1 MACVPKSVGA
11 RDPGGEMFRIIPKDE
26 EFFSLFLKASEN
38 ICEGG
43 RQLKE
48 LLDRF
53 DNVRE
58 RALMIEEVEH
68 RGDAITHD
76 IIRKLNTTF
85 ITPIDREDILKLA
98 SALDD
103 VIDLIHGVA
112 TRMIVYKISATTPH
126 AKELGFLI
134 MKAAQELNKGIEH
147 LPLADGRERVYEHCV
162 EVNSIENEADRVSRD
177 AIADLFENQ
186 IDPVA
191 IIKWKEI
198 YETLETATDR
208 CEDAANVLE
217 SVALKNA

>member
-1 MACVPKSVGA
+1 
-11 RDPGGEMFRIIPKDE
+11 MFRIIPREE
-26 EFFSLFLKASEN
+26 EFFSLFSKASEN
-38 ICEGG
+38 IYDGAC
-43 RQLKE
+43 QLKE

-53 DNVRE
+53 DNIQE
-58 RALMIEEVEH
+58 RARKIEEVEH
-68 RGDAITHD
+68 KGDAITHD
-76 IIRKLNTTF
+76 IIRKLDTTF

-112 TRMIVYKISATTPH
+112 SRLVVYKISASTAY
-126 AKELGFLI
+126 AKELGYLI
-134 MKAAQELNKGIEH
+134 VKAAHELQKGIEH

-162 EVNSIENEADRVSRD
+162 EINSIENEADRVSRD
-177 AIADLFENQ
+177 AIADLFESQ
-186 IDPVA
+186 IDPIT

>member
-1 MACVPKSVGA
+1 
-11 RDPGGEMFRIIPKDE
+11 MFRIIPREE
-26 EFFSLFLKASEN
+26 EFFSLFSKASEN
-38 ICEGG
+38 IHEGACL
-43 RQLKE
+43 LKE

-53 DNVRE
+53 DNVQE
-58 RALMIEEVEH
+58 RARKIEEVEH
-68 RGDAITHD
+68 KGDAITHD

-85 ITPIDREDILKLA
+85 ITPIDREDIIKLA

-112 TRMIVYKISATTPH
+112 SRLVVYKIFASTSY

-134 MKAAQELNKGIEH
+134 AKAAHELQKGIEH
-147 LPLADGRERVYEHCV
+147 LPLADGRDRVYEHCV

-177 AIADLFENQ
+177 AIANLFESQ

-198 YETLETATDR
+198 YETLEMATDR

>member
-1 MACVPKSVGA
+1 
-11 RDPGGEMFRIIPKDE
+11 MFRIIPRDE
-26 EFFSLFLKASEN
+26 EFFTFFMQAAEN
-38 ICEGG
+38 IHEGAVM
-43 RQLKE
+43 LKE

-53 DNVRE
+53 DNVKE
-58 RALMIEEVEH
+58 RAQQIEEVEH
-68 RGDAITHD
+68 KGDAITHH

-85 ITPIDREDILKLA
+85 ITPIDREDIIKLA

-103 VIDLIHGVA
+103 IIDLIHGVA
-112 TRMIVYKISATTPH
+112 TRMVVYKISATTSH

-134 MKAAQELNKGIEH
+134 AKSALELKKGIEH
-147 LPLADGRERVYEHCV
+147 LPLEDGRDRVYEHCV
-162 EVNSIENEADRVSRD
+162 EVNSLENEADRVSRD
-177 AIADLFENQ
+177 AIAALFENQ